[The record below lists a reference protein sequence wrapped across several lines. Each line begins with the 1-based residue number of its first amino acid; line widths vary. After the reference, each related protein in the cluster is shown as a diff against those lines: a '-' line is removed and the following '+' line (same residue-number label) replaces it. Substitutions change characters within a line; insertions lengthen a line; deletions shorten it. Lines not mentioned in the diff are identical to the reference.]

1 MIQAILCPSL
11 ACLHA
16 TKNLYGYCFSALV
29 FLYIYIYIYIY
40 IYGIWFNPMV
50 FCTGFS
56 SYRMAS
62 VYCSTLCFRN
72 KLTF

>member
-1 MIQAILCPSL
+1 MIQAVLCPSL

-16 TKNLYGYCFSALV
+16 TKKNNKNLYGYCFSALV
-29 FLYIYIYIYIY
+29 FLY

-62 VYCSTLCFRN
+62 VYCNTLCFRN